1 MAYYKWAYLKFFCQ
15 LPFYCEADNEP
26 GWQETGNICEIDH
39 GLAPS
44 ISMEDWLAVD
54 FYPS

>member
-1 MAYYKWAYLKFFCQ
+1 MSLLEIFYQ

-26 GWQETGNICEIDH
+26 GRQETGNIREIDH

-54 FYPS
+54 FHPS